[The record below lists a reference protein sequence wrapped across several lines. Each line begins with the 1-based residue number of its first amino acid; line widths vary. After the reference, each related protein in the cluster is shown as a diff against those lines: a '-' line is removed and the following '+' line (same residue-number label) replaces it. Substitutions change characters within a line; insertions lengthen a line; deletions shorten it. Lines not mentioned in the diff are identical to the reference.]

1 MNMGAYSYIA
11 QRLSNAMKALGRG
24 TMDDVKYVGRGP
36 SAATATG
43 FYQMHVKEQ
52 AGLLQKAMQPE
63 PIQIPI

>member
-52 AGLLQKAMQPE
+52 ADLLQKAMQPE